1 MAFFKRVEVWVLL
14 LLGAVAALWV
24 FLDQPSVEGDPEPIE
39 VSETPS
45 AETALVIHRCTLER
59 DYGNARL
66 DIELRYRNASP
77 RALVLQPPDVKLLTA
92 DGKEV
97 PPFVLA
103 VEKPPQIAAQTAQ
116 SVRLRYWLEST
127 HLSGALTLDIRGS
140 KAEVKTAA
148 PLDLT
153 KLENQKAKTWQGGIR

>member
-1 MAFFKRVEVWVLL
+1 MAFFKRIEVWVLL
-14 LLGAVAALWV
+14 LLGAGAAVWV
-24 FLDQPSVEGDPEPIE
+24 FLDQPKLDGDPEPIE
-39 VSETPS
+39 ASETAD
-45 AETALVIHRCTLER
+45 AETALVIHRCTLKR
-59 DYGNARL
+59 DYGNALL

-77 RALVLQPPDVKLLTA
+77 RTLVLQPPDVKLVTA

-97 PPFVLA
+97 PPFILA

-140 KAEVKTAA
+140 KAEVKSAA

-153 KLENQKAKTWQGGIR
+153 KLENQKSKTWQGAIR

>member
-1 MAFFKRVEVWVLL
+1 MAFLKRFEVWVLL
-14 LLGAVAALWV
+14 LLGAGAALWV
-24 FLDQPSVEGDPEPIE
+24 FLDKPSVEGDPEAIE
-39 VSETPS
+39 ASENAST
-45 AETALVIHRCTLER
+45 ETALVIHRCTVER

-66 DIELRYRNASP
+66 DLELRYRNASP

-116 SVRLRYWLEST
+116 SVRLRYWLESV
-127 HLSGALTLDIRGS
+127 HLAGALTLDIRGT
-140 KAEVKTAA
+140 KAEVKSAT

-153 KLENQKAKTWQGGIR
+153 KLENQKPKTWQGAIR